1 MKIESILEETVKNKI
16 IPWNNNPTIG
26 WIENGDN
33 FTLYYGTNKSTIKS
47 ILNEGIYASDDGY
60 ILCSLEPNTAL
71 INSRMRNLLCESG
84 HPFSIVNTPVV
95 FAIVIPTSVSNNMVI
110 LEDPKERM
118 KKEIYESWGKSDVE
132 YYALIAVGIP
142 EHIPVNYIKGY
153 MVK

>member
-1 MKIESILEETVKNKI
+1 MKIGSILEETIKNKI

-26 WIENGDN
+26 WINGGNN
-33 FTLYYGTNKSTIKS
+33 FTLYYGTDESKVKS

-60 ILCSLEPNTAL
+60 VLCSLEPNTAL
-71 INSRMRNLLCESG
+71 INSRMRSLLCESDQL
-84 HPFSIVNTPVV
+84 FSVVKTPVV
-95 FAIVIPTSVSNNMVI
+95 FAISLPTSLASNMKVF
-110 LEDPKERM
+110 EDPKERM
-118 KKEIYESWGKSDVE
+118 NKEIYESWGKSDAE